1 MPREIF
7 LAMNAHNQ
15 HWELSMATNL
25 ETVLMKIRPP
35 HLGLVVMHVI
45 LGNGFS
51 IYSHIDLFHISI
63 IKMIHYDLNILKVGR
78 QPKLLQTARFI
89 S

>member
-1 MPREIF
+1 MPREIL
-7 LAMNAHNQ
+7 LASNAHNQ

-45 LGNGFS
+45 LGNDF
-51 IYSHIDLFHISI
+51 
-63 IKMIHYDLNILKVGR
+63 
-78 QPKLLQTARFI
+78 
-89 S
+89 